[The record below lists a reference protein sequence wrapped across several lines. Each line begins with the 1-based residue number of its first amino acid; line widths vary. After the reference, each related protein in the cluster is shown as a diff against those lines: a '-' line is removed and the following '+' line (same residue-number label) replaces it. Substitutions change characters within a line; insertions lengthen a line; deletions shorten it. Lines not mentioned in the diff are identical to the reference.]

1 MTGISEADMNRIN
14 EFIKRNKFERSPDQ
28 LCPDE
33 DESPDDAANRVG
45 KRHVRVVDG
54 DE

>member
-14 EFIKRNKFERSPDQ
+14 EFIKRNKFERSPDL

-33 DESPDDAANRVG
+33 DESPDDAGDGIGGRL
-45 KRHVRVVDG
+45 VRTG
-54 DE
+54 DKDE

>member
-14 EFIKRNKFERSPDQ
+14 EFIKRNKFDRSPDQ

-33 DESPDDAANRVG
+33 EESPDDGADGVETRD
-45 KRHVRVVDG
+45 VVMTDG
-54 DE
+54 GE

>member
-14 EFIKRNKFERSPDQ
+14 EFIKRNKFERSPEL

-33 DESPDDAANRVG
+33 DESPDDADEG
-45 KRHVRVVDG
+45 VRLRPAGGVTK